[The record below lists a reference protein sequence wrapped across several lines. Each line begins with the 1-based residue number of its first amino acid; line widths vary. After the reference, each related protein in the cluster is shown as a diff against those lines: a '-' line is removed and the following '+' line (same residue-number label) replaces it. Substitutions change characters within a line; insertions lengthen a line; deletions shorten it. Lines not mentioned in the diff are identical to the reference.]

1 MFILIV
7 ICVFDIILKYYTR
20 IYEILDAY
28 CYCYPIKSFL
38 VNILYL
44 LIYMSYIL
52 IYVLYIYV
60 DVNTYKMQ

>member
-28 CYCYPIKSFL
+28 CYCYSGKSFL
-38 VNILYL
+38 INILYL
-44 LIYMSYIL
+44 LIY
-52 IYVLYIYV
+52 IYHIY
-60 DVNTYKMQ
+60 